1 MVSYN
6 NPEIGRVIEVVQ
18 EWEKSARV
26 KTRIAYT
33 AFLGRGQVE
42 LRECDFFVRVPKS
55 AVDDDGYID
64 EGILWKNFEPK
75 AFAELNEYKAKKEAE
90 AAHAAE
96 TEPATA

>member
-1 MVSYN
+1 VVSYN
-6 NPEIGRVIEVVQ
+6 NPEIGKVIEVVQ

-33 AFLGRGQVE
+33 AYLGNGQVE

-64 EGILWKNFEPK
+64 EGILWKNFQPK
-75 AFAELNEYKAKKEAE
+75 AFHELNEYKAKKEAE
-90 AAHAAE
+90 AASE
-96 TEPATA
+96 PEPAPALA